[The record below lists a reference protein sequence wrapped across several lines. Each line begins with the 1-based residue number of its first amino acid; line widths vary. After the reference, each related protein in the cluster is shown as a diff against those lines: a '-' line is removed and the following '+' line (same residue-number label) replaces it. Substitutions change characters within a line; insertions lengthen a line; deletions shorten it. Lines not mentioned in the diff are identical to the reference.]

1 MELKNYMEKLVM
13 EKLDIVIQAN
23 PTMCTCQRCQY
34 DIAALALNALPT
46 RYVVTSTGETYTKI
60 SSLDQQFHVDVV
72 SALTQAIKIVKKQP
86 HHSEK

>member
-13 EKLDIVIQAN
+13 EKLAIVLQAD

-46 RYVVTSTGETYTKI
+46 RYVATSTGETYTKL

-72 SALTQAIKIVKKQP
+72 SAITQAIKIVKKQP
-86 HHSEK
+86 HHSGK